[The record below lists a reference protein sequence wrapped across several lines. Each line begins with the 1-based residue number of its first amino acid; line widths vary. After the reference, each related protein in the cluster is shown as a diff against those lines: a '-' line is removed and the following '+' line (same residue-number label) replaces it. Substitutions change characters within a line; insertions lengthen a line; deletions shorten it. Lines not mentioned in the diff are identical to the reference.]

1 MHIDYYNNDDRNLLL
16 PLFAL
21 ADDSRA
27 QIATYITRGEV
38 LVARDGDPIV
48 GHLQI
53 LKTEDASVFELKSM
67 AVTEKRQREG
77 IRQHLVRAAIAYCRA
92 RNSHRLTVSTA
103 TADIAN
109 LRFYQRQGFRMYKI
123 VRDAFVPAPGL

>member
-38 LVARDGDPIV
+38 LVARDGDLIV

-53 LKTEDASVFELKSM
+53 LDRGCQCIRAQEHGGYGKTS
-67 AVTEKRQREG
+67 
-77 IRQHLVRAAIAYCRA
+77 A
-92 RNSHRLTVSTA
+92 RGYQTAPGQSSHRVLPRTQQPSVDRLDRNCRYRQLAFLSTA
-103 TADIAN
+103 
-109 LRFYQRQGFRMYKI
+109 
-123 VRDAFVPAPGL
+123 GLSNVQNCT